1 MSHLEVISFLLE
13 HASEESVLDY
23 VAKKIKTSENYFASF
38 SKEKLLTDFLIS
50 A

>member
-23 VAKKIKTSENYFASF
+23 VAKKIKTSENYFVRF
-38 SKEKLLTDFLIS
+38 NKDKLLNDFLIS
-50 A
+50 N